1 MHEQTQKHVHT
12 YTHTL
17 AYIHT
22 RGVCSQHQFTHTH
35 THTHTHTLSPSSL
48 PIQVSQGGE
57 RKEKDETIK
66 DVPYDL
72 VVPFT

>member
-1 MHEQTQKHVHT
+1 MHEQTQKHAHT

-35 THTHTHTLSPSSL
+35 THTHTLSPSSL
-48 PIQVSQGGE
+48 PIQVSHGGE

>member
-35 THTHTHTLSPSSL
+35 THTHTLSPSSL
-48 PIQVSQGGE
+48 PIQVSHRGE